1 MMRSRWSKWLSG
13 VGGVVLI
20 GGLVLANYG
29 AGVTPAEAHHGY
41 QNPFK
46 QILSKLNLIL
56 EKLNAGGG
64 GAPSPSPGGGAG
76 SQSLRWDTNNP
87 ALRFTVLTDFGSAA
101 VRDNNTG
108 LVWEQSPS
116 TIPLVTGTVP
126 VKTMWIDARTQCLEK
141 NVGGTRGWR
150 LPSVVELAS
159 LIDPSLGKPFLPVN
173 VFTGVQ
179 LDTYWSATTNAAV
192 NPGANSAKFLLNF
205 DDGKVSYLAPTG
217 GSANFWCVRGP
228 MSESVH

>member
-1 MMRSRWSKWLSG
+1 MIRSRWSKWLSG

-20 GGLVLANYG
+20 GGLALANYG
-29 AGVTPAEAHHGY
+29 AGVAPAEAHDDNRHGY

-64 GAPSPSPGGGAG
+64 GAPLSPSTGGAAG
-76 SQSLRWDTNNP
+76 MRWDTNKP
-87 ALRFTVLTDFGSAA
+87 SAERFTVLTDFGGAA

-116 TIPLVTGTVP
+116 TISLVTWT
-126 VKTMWIDARTQCLEK
+126 DARTQCLEK

-150 LPSVVELAS
+150 LSSVVELAS
-159 LIDPSLGKPFLPVN
+159 LIDPSLIHPSSGIPPIVPG

-179 LDTYWSATTNAAV
+179 SATYWSATTNAAV
-192 NPGANSAKFLLNF
+192 NPGFSSTKFLLSF
-205 DDGKVSYLAPTG
+205 DDGTVSPTAQG
-217 GSANFWCVRGP
+217 NTANFWCVRGP
-228 MSESVH
+228 MSESAY

>member
-1 MMRSRWSKWLSG
+1 MIRSRWSKWLSG

-29 AGVTPAEAHHGY
+29 AGVAPAEAHDDNRHGY

-64 GAPSPSPGGGAG
+64 GAPLSPSTGGAAG
-76 SQSLRWDTNNP
+76 MRWDTNKP
-87 ALRFTVLTDFGSAA
+87 SAERFTVLTDFGGAA

-116 TIPLVTGTVP
+116 TISLVTWT
-126 VKTMWIDARTQCLEK
+126 DARTQCLEK

-150 LPSVVELAS
+150 LSSVVELAS
-159 LIDPSLGKPFLPVN
+159 LIDPSLPAPFVPAS
-173 VFTGVQ
+173 VFMGVQ
-179 LDTYWSATTNAAV
+179 SATYWSATSSAQGTTN
-192 NPGANSAKFLLNF
+192 KFGLNF
-205 DDGKVSYLAPTG
+205 GDGLVGTSTG
-217 GSANFWCVRGP
+217 LNYVWCVRGP
-228 MSESVH
+228 MSESAY